1 MTDSYYFC
9 GLKTIPLLSEKIW
22 HNNRQISSVSSDSPQ
37 HRIERLR
44 DEEEERVRTRL
55 QEVGMMWE
63 DVDLERSMFW
73 GARTDDN
80 LTGFVRLELDL
91 PHALLGSLYVEP
103 EYREQGLGRRFVR
116 YIETEAVD
124 RDVERL
130 FLFSTEAGEF
140 FRDLSYDEVAVD
152 ETVDAVAEVPQV
164 EWYRDHPD
172 LLQKEVTFV
181 KELASKR

>member
-1 MTDSYYFC
+1 MSWDS
-9 GLKTIPLLSEKIW
+9 S
-22 HNNRQISSVSSDSPQ
+22 Q
-37 HRIERLR
+37 HDIERLR
-44 DEEEERVRTRL
+44 NQEVEHVRTRL

-73 GARTDDN
+73 GVRSGDD

-103 EYREQGLGRRFVR
+103 EYREQGLGRRLVR

-140 FRDLSYDEVAVD
+140 FQELSYDEVAVD
-152 ETVDAVAEVPQV
+152 ETVDAVAKAPQV

-181 KELASKR
+181 KELTPQR